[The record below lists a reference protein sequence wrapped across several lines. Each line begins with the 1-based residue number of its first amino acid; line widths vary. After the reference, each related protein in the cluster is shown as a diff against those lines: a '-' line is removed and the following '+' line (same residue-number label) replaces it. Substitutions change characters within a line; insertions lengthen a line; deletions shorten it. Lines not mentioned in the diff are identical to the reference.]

1 MWLCGFVPTLKPLK
15 QPVVLLMQKLQGPTW
30 ILSQLNLSGTSS
42 LGRSGLAPATTAA
55 CCCSPCFQRHDK
67 YTITNSAK
75 LITRPAFT
83 KFAVSELLCALQQ
96 KPLSFCEQNMLC
108 PMLQA
113 SLADDQSELKQ
124 AAYASELMRQGAEA
138 GADGVSV
145 VGLRNATGEYN
156 CFLNVII
163 QCLWHCHDFR
173 RQVMKWEPAAYEVS
187 VSNSSYLTG
196 AQHQCKAPSDACF
209 S

>member
-1 MWLCGFVPTLKPLK
+1 MHVHHAVRVPDKAK
-15 QPVVLLMQKLQGPTW
+15 M
-30 ILSQLNLSGTSS
+30 SM
-42 LGRSGLAPATTAA
+42 
-55 CCCSPCFQRHDK
+55 SP
-67 YTITNSAK
+67 
-75 LITRPAFT
+75 FT
-83 KFAVSELLCALQQ
+83 KLAVSELCALCSG
-96 KPLSFCEQNMLC
+96 PLKACKQSMVCLT
-108 PMLQA
+108 LQA

-138 GADGVSV
+138 GANGVSV

-187 VSNSSYLTG
+187 VCNLT
-196 AQHQCKAPSDACF
+196 PY
-209 S
+209 

>member
-1 MWLCGFVPTLKPLK
+1 
-15 QPVVLLMQKLQGPTW
+15 
-30 ILSQLNLSGTSS
+30 
-42 LGRSGLAPATTAA
+42 
-55 CCCSPCFQRHDK
+55 
-67 YTITNSAK
+67 
-75 LITRPAFT
+75 
-83 KFAVSELLCALQQ
+83 
-96 KPLSFCEQNMLC
+96 MLC
-108 PMLQA
+108 RMLQA

-138 GADGVSV
+138 GANGVSV

-173 RQVMKWEPAAYEVS
+173 RQVMKQQRMRS
-187 VSNSSYLTG
+187 VSATSYLTS

-209 S
+209 

>member
-1 MWLCGFVPTLKPLK
+1 MT
-15 QPVVLLMQKLQGPTW
+15 
-30 ILSQLNLSGTSS
+30 I
-42 LGRSGLAPATTAA
+42 
-55 CCCSPCFQRHDK
+55 SP
-67 YTITNSAK
+67 SV
-75 LITRPAFT
+75 T
-83 KFAVSELLCALQQ
+83 KFAVSELLCVLQQ
-96 KPLSFCEQNMLC
+96 NPPNFCEQNMLC
-108 PMLQA
+108 LMLQA

-138 GADGVSV
+138 GANGVSV

-187 VSNSSYLTG
+187 VCNLI
-196 AQHQCKAPSDACF
+196 PR
-209 S
+209 